1 MAERADRATD
11 DMAACVIRARD
22 DAVAGDSVRIEELE
36 IDGVPEDEERA
47 KGFLEACG
55 MDSPKAE
62 KIMKRARAQVGE
74 FGHAVIQVRLDKVNG
89 KDKGEAK
96 VLPCE
101 PGVLRLERNGDGA
114 APAGLRPITHLS
126 A

>member
-1 MAERADRATD
+1 M
-11 DMAACVIRARD
+11 
-22 DAVAGDSVRIEELE
+22 
-36 IDGVPEDEERA
+36 PEDEERA

-55 MDSPKAE
+55 MDAPKAE

-74 FGHAVIQVRLDKVNG
+74 FGHAVIQVHLDKVKG
-89 KDKGEAK
+89 KDRGEAK

-101 PGVLRLERNGDGA
+101 PGVLRLARNGDGA
-114 APAGLRPITHLS
+114 VPERIRPITRVS